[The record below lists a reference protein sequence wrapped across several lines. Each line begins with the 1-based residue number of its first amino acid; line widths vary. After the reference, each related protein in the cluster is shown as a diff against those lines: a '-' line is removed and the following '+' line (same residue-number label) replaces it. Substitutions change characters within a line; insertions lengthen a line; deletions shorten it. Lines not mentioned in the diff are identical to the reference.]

1 MSDGRCNGSSASRR
15 GPVQRVIERTTQ
27 LDTRL
32 TTLQASLKSLER
44 ETDRAVEVL
53 GNLRRE
59 LERRLAV
66 PSR

>member
-1 MSDGRCNGSSASRR
+1 MADAMDRVRAAEALYNE
-15 GPVQRVIERTTQ
+15 VIERTTQ